1 MLHTDKLAKVR
12 GFKHPASFVRQKYQR
27 GIALLEAL
35 IAMLIFSFGILGIV
49 GLQGA
54 MIKGTTQAKN
64 RADASFIAQRQIA
77 RMWANPANLAA
88 FVEAD
93 TVVPELP
100 NGLRTTVSINAATS
114 QWRVTVRW
122 TVPGEPQ
129 HAYSADAYIVGAT

>member
-54 MIKGTTQAKN
+54 MIKALHKQK
-64 RADASFIAQRQIA
+64 IAQMRVLL
-77 RMWANPANLAA
+77 RNVKL
-88 FVEAD
+88 
-93 TVVPELP
+93 LGC
-100 NGLRTTVSINAATS
+100 GLTQLI
-114 QWRVTVRW
+114 
-122 TVPGEPQ
+122 
-129 HAYSADAYIVGAT
+129 